1 MKKRNNIK
9 ELLGPQYLQIMQT
22 QAVGEI
28 AEAMAD
34 PTNTENLRR
43 AMLTSMDTSLLA
55 PPPQAGQRMRVC
67 SPGLRPASVSLI
79 VSLVALT
86 SSCSRLAPPLS
97 PPR

>member
-34 PTNTENLRR
+34 PTNTDNLRR
-43 AMLTSMDTSLLA
+43 AMLTMSKIQHELILAWAQANKEAGMFDRPGEGLSDAPPRAIVGGIKGGQGGSTSL
-55 PPPQAGQRMRVC
+55 
-67 SPGLRPASVSLI
+67 
-79 VSLVALT
+79 
-86 SSCSRLAPPLS
+86 
-97 PPR
+97 

>member
-34 PTNTENLRR
+34 PTNTDNLRR
-43 AMLTSMDTSLLA
+43 AMLTMSKIQHELTA
-55 PPPQAGQRMRVC
+55 RTRACRVPPRML
-67 SPGLRPASVSLI
+67 SWGGLRGGKAG
-79 VSLVALT
+79 ARA
-86 SSCSRLAPPLS
+86 CECDQ
-97 PPR
+97 

>member
-34 PTNTENLRR
+34 PTNTDNLRR
-43 AMLTSMDTSLLA
+43 AMLTMSKIQHELILAWAQANKEAGVLQGSPSHAIVGGIKGGQGGSTSL
-55 PPPQAGQRMRVC
+55 
-67 SPGLRPASVSLI
+67 
-79 VSLVALT
+79 
-86 SSCSRLAPPLS
+86 
-97 PPR
+97 

>member
-1 MKKRNNIK
+1 MR
-9 ELLGPQYLQIMQT
+9 
-22 QAVGEI
+22 VGSRARSAGVERMSPVYP
-28 AEAMAD
+28 ATPHLFLKHRQR
-34 PTNTENLRR
+34 PTPL
-43 AMLTSMDTSLLA
+43 ASMLSSMDTSLLC

-67 SPGLRPASVSLI
+67 SPGLRPASDSLM

>member
-34 PTNTENLRR
+34 PTNTDSLRK
-43 AMLTSMDTSLLA
+43 AMLTMSKIQHELILAWAQANKEAGMFDREDDGLQGSPSRAIVGGIKGGQGGSTSL
-55 PPPQAGQRMRVC
+55 
-67 SPGLRPASVSLI
+67 
-79 VSLVALT
+79 
-86 SSCSRLAPPLS
+86 
-97 PPR
+97 

>member
-34 PTNTENLRR
+34 PTNTDNLRR
-43 AMLTSMDTSLLA
+43 AMLTMSKIQHELILAWAQANKEAGMFDRKDDGLQGSPSRDMVGGIKGGQGGSTSL
-55 PPPQAGQRMRVC
+55 
-67 SPGLRPASVSLI
+67 
-79 VSLVALT
+79 
-86 SSCSRLAPPLS
+86 
-97 PPR
+97 

>member
-34 PTNTENLRR
+34 PTNTDNLRR
-43 AMLTSMDTSLLA
+43 AMLTMSKIQHELILAWAQANKEAGMFDREDKGLQGSPSHAIVGGIKGGQGGSTSL
-55 PPPQAGQRMRVC
+55 
-67 SPGLRPASVSLI
+67 
-79 VSLVALT
+79 
-86 SSCSRLAPPLS
+86 
-97 PPR
+97 